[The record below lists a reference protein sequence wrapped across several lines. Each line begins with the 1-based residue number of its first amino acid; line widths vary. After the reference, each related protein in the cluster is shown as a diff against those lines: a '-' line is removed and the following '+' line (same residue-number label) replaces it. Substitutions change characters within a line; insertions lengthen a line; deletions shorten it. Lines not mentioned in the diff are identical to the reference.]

1 MNVTREDVNA
11 MSAILKVQVAPTD
24 YQSKVNNALEKQ
36 RKQAKIPGFRP
47 GKVPMGLIQKQY
59 GKAVLA
65 DEMNK
70 VVNEALYSYINE
82 NKISIL
88 GNPIPKDGAEVKG
101 DFNNPG
107 DFEFFFEIGLS
118 PEINLNLSNK
128 SKFDYL
134 KVNIDADLIDKQMDD
149 LRRRYG
155 KLIASDQV
163 GEKDLILAQFVELNE
178 DDSIKESGIMHSST
192 ISMEFT
198 EDKKAKKTLLGA
210 KVGDKVIVNP
220 TDVSKGPKDTAAML
234 GITEDQLSTISDK
247 FQMTINEIR
256 QMELAEVNQELF
268 DKLFGPGV
276 VNSEDELKTRIE
288 ADLEQMFAGD
298 SDKLLTR
305 AIYDN
310 LLKETKVDL
319 PSDFLKRWIQL
330 SNEKPITMEEI
341 EAQFEGY
348 ENSMKWQ
355 LIQGHIF
362 KTNEIKVD
370 QAEALEFT
378 KGLLVNQY
386 AQYGMPAPEDK
397 ELTQAAIQVL
407 SDKEESG
414 RVYDMLAETKLTEYF
429 KNTVKLNEKKVSYDE
444 FVEIASK

>member
-11 MSAILKVQVAPTD
+11 MSAILKVQVAPAD

-47 GKVPMGLIQKQY
+47 GKVPMGMIQKQF
-59 GKAVLA
+59 GRGILA

-70 VVNEALYSYINE
+70 VVNEALYSFINE
-82 NKISIL
+82 NKIAIL
-88 GNPIPKDGAEVKG
+88 GNPIPKEDAEVKG
-101 DFNNPG
+101 DFNNPS
-107 DFEFFFEIGLS
+107 DFEFFFEIGLA
-118 PEINLNLSNK
+118 PEINVNLSNK

-134 KVNIDADLIDKQMDD
+134 KVKIDADLIDKQMDD

-155 KLIASDQV
+155 KLIASEKV
-163 GEKDLILAQFVELNE
+163 AEKDLILAQFVELNE
-178 DDSIKESGIMHSST
+178 DGSIMEGGIMHSST

-198 EDKKAKKTLLGA
+198 EDKAAKKALLGA
-210 KVGDKVIVNP
+210 KIGDKIVVNP
-220 TDVSKGPKDTAAML
+220 ADVSKGPKDTAAML
-234 GITEDQLSTISDK
+234 GITEEQLPTISDK

-256 QMELAEVNQELF
+256 QMELADVNQELF
-268 DKLFGPGV
+268 DKLFGAGV
-276 VNSEDELKTRIE
+276 VNSEEELRTRIA

-305 AIYDN
+305 SIYEN
-310 LLKETKVDL
+310 LVSETKVDL

-341 EAQFEGY
+341 EGQFDGY
-348 ENSMKWQ
+348 EKSMKWQ

-362 KTNEIKVD
+362 KANEIKVD
-370 QAEALEFT
+370 QAQALEFT
-378 KGLLVNQY
+378 KGLLVSQY

-397 ELTQAAIQVL
+397 ELTQSAIQVL

-414 RVYDMLAETKLTEYF
+414 RVYDMLAEAKLTEYF
-429 KNTVKLNEKKVSYDE
+429 KNTVKLNEKLVSYDE
-444 FVEIASK
+444 FVEMASK

>member
-11 MSAILKVQVAPTD
+11 MSAILKVQVAPAD

-47 GKVPMGLIQKQY
+47 GKVPMGMIQKQY
-59 GKAVLA
+59 GKAILA

-70 VVNEALYSYINE
+70 VVNEALYNYINE
-82 NKISIL
+82 NKIAIL
-88 GNPIPKDGAEVKG
+88 GNPIPKEDADVKG

-107 DFEFFFEIGLS
+107 DFEFYFEIGLS
-118 PEINLNLSNK
+118 PEINLNLTNK
-128 SKFDYL
+128 SKFDYV
-134 KVNIDADLIDKQMDD
+134 KVKIDADLVNKQMDD

-155 KLIASDQV
+155 KLIASEKV

-178 DDSIKESGIMHSST
+178 DDSIKEGGILHSST

-198 EDKKAKKTLLGA
+198 EDQKTKKALLNA

-220 TDVSKGPKDTAAML
+220 ADVSKGPKDTAAML
-234 GITEDQLSTISDK
+234 GITEAQLPTISNK

-268 DKLFGPGV
+268 DKLFGPEV
-276 VNSEDELKTRIE
+276 VTSEEELRTRI
-288 ADLEQMFAGD
+288 ATDLEQMFAND

-305 AIYDN
+305 SVYDY
-310 LLKETKVDL
+310 LVSETKVDL
-319 PSDFLKRWIQL
+319 PTEFLKKWIQL
-330 SNEKPITMEEI
+330 SNEKPITMDEI

-348 ENSMKWQ
+348 EKSMKWQ

-362 KTNEIKVD
+362 KSNEIKVD
-370 QAEALEFT
+370 QAEAVQFT
-378 KGLLVNQY
+378 KGLLVSQY
-386 AQYGMPAPEDK
+386 AQYGIPAPEDK
-397 ELTQAAIQVL
+397 ELTQSAIQVL
-407 SDKEESG
+407 SDKEESA

-429 KNTVKLNEKKVSYDE
+429 KNTVKLNEKFVSYDD
-444 FVEIASK
+444 FVELASK